1 MTRVLAEALPRE
13 SIKVGNIRIRAGVV
27 TYKLKKTNISTRLGW
42 LRDVALT
49 KLKETFK

>member
-1 MTRVLAEALPRE
+1 MTRVLAEALPRK
-13 SIKVGNIRIRAGVV
+13 SIEVGNRRVISAVV

>member
-1 MTRVLAEALPRE
+1 MTRVLAEALPRKSVE
-13 SIKVGNIRIRAGVV
+13 VGNRRVISAVV

-42 LRDVALT
+42 LGDVALT